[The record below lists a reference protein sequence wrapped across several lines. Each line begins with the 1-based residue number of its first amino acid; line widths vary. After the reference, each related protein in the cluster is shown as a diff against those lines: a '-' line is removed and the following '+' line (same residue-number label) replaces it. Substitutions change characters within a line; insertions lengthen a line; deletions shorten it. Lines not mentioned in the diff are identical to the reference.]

1 MTITRKQYRKLKNSK
16 FKRIFNMRMEEFKE
30 VLAEFNVP
38 YRLSGDIAY
47 HDLALGYYT
56 EHLQTNNTISIV
68 GHFNVDGERYIA
80 TNKTE
85 FRYCL
90 GKSIIKAKELEIHL
104 KLFSMKQDF
113 DD

>member
-1 MTITRKQYRKLKNSK
+1 MRK
-16 FKRIFNMRMEEFKE
+16 EEFKE

-38 YRLSGDIAY
+38 YRLTGDIAY
-47 HDLALGYYT
+47 HGFHLGYYI

-68 GHFNVDGERYIA
+68 GHFVIDGKNCIA
-80 TNKTE
+80 TNNTE

-90 GKSIIKAKELEIHL
+90 GKAVMKVKEWEIHD

>member
-1 MTITRKQYRKLKNSK
+1 MRK
-16 FKRIFNMRMEEFKE
+16 EELIE

-38 YRLSGDIAY
+38 YRLSGDISY
-47 HDLALGYYT
+47 HGIHLGYYT
-56 EHLQTNNTISIV
+56 EHLQTNNTVSIV
-68 GHFNVDGERYIA
+68 GHFVIDDNPYIA

-90 GKSIIKAKELEIHL
+90 GKSVMKAKEWEIHE

-113 DD
+113 ND

>member
-1 MTITRKQYRKLKNSK
+1 MQK
-16 FKRIFNMRMEEFKE
+16 EEFKE
-30 VLAEFNVP
+30 ILAEFNVP
-38 YRLSGDIAY
+38 YSLYGDIGY
-47 HDLALGYYT
+47 HGLHLGYYI

-68 GHFNVDGERYIA
+68 GHFVIDGKNCIA

-85 FRYCL
+85 FRNYL
-90 GKSIIKAKELEIHL
+90 GKAVKIAKEWEIHD